1 MNSPSLIDNSTK
13 FHILNSLSQC
23 HEKRVNI
30 YYYVLNL
37 GILACFL
44 LVVGMSL
51 YYCNKNKLTP
61 YEKQQK
67 LVRDQEYILS
77 KIRFHQQQ
85 NIEKNNQMSSITN
98 LPFTNT

>member
-51 YYCNKNKLTP
+51 YYCNKKHVSYVNQLITMNK
-61 YEKQQK
+61 EF
-67 LVRDQEYILS
+67 IS
-77 KIRFHQQQ
+77 K
-85 NIEKNNQMSSITN
+85 
-98 LPFTNT
+98 